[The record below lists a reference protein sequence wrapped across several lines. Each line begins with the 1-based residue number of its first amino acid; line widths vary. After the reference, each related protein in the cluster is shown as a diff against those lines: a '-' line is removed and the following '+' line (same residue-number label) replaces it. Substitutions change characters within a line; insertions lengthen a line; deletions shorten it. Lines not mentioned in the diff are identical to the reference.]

1 MTGARTGART
11 DLDRLLDDFT
21 QETPE
26 VVAAVVV
33 SVDGLPL
40 ARSAGVSGMLAD
52 QLSAAAAGLL
62 SLSRAAATLLD
73 AGTLDQAILEMTD
86 GYLFLT
92 AIGRGATAAV
102 HTTPRCD
109 LGLVGRGIAVFGERV
124 GDALEPGVRTGRAG
138 SAAR

>member
-1 MTGARTGART
+1 MTGARLGARN

-21 QETPE
+21 RETPE

-40 ARSAGVSGMLAD
+40 ARSAGVSGTLAD
-52 QLSAAAAGLL
+52 QLSAAASGLL
-62 SLSRAAATLLD
+62 SLSRAATTLLG
-73 AGTLDQAILEMTD
+73 AGTLHQAILEMTD

-92 AIGRGATAAV
+92 SIGRGATAAV

-124 GDALEPGVRTGRAG
+124 GDTLDPGVRTGRPG
-138 SAAR
+138 GTVR